1 MIIIIVITIFPIVNR
16 SFISSVRSSCTD
28 DGPLYIRQQLFQILS
43 IQAFINAIDVIR
55 CWGYLGTIFGTVLGL
70 SWDYLVTILGLPW
83 DYLGTVLGLS
93 WDYLGTVLGLSWDY
107 LWDYLGTFLGL
118 SWDYL
123 GTILGL
129 S

>member
-1 MIIIIVITIFPIVNR
+1 MQPNLQSWTGFDLLAPSGALVLMMVHY
-16 SFISSVRSSCTD
+16 ISR
-28 DGPLYIRQQLFQILS
+28 QLFQILS

-93 WDYLGTVLGLSWDY
+93 WDYLGTV
-107 LWDYLGTFLGL
+107 F
-118 SWDYL
+118 

-129 S
+129 SWD